1 MEATEVVE
9 KIEIEIESKSPKVS
23 EEREG
28 TEDTETQS
36 SFDNFMYSTTWT
48 GDNKKIP
55 ILIEDG

>member
-36 SFDNFMYSTTWT
+36 SFDNFMYSTAWT